1 MELSI
6 YVILPLKIKM
16 EIDSGFYG
24 GNWRNII
31 MDYISFVDIENKKI
45 YDIGKRSSAKY
56 YLPFLAYKYQGKPVV
71 IYGDETHGYLEDKYE
86 VKEYGGEYE
95 ECLIENENIDGNILD
110 DITMSIE
117 EFREIFEKIGG
128 KALTNLEDYIR
139 YKYRPE
145 LK

>member
-1 MELSI
+1 
-6 YVILPLKIKM
+6 
-16 EIDSGFYG
+16 
-24 GNWRNII
+24 

-71 IYGDETHGYLEDKYE
+71 VYGDETHGYLEDKYE

-110 DITMSIE
+110 DITMSIK
-117 EFREIFEKIGG
+117 EFQEIFEKIGG
-128 KALTNLEDYIR
+128 KVVTNLEDYIR

>member
-6 YVILPLKIKM
+6 YVILLLKIKI
-16 EIDSGFYG
+16 EIESGFYG

-31 MDYISFVDIENKKI
+31 MDYISFVDIKNKKI

-95 ECLIENENIDGNILD
+95 EYFIENENIDGNILD

-117 EFREIFEKIGG
+117 EFKEIFEKIGG
-128 KALTNLEDYIR
+128 KVVTNLEDYIR
-139 YKYRPE
+139 YKYRPA
-145 LK
+145 

>member
-1 MELSI
+1 
-6 YVILPLKIKM
+6 
-16 EIDSGFYG
+16 
-24 GNWRNII
+24 
-31 MDYISFVDIENKKI
+31 MDYISFVDIKNKRI

-71 IYGDETHGYLEDKYE
+71 VYGDETHEYLEEKYE

-95 ECLIENENIDGNILD
+95 EYLIGNENINSNILD
-110 DITMSIE
+110 DITMSIK
-117 EFREIFEKIGG
+117 EFQEIFDKIGG
-128 KALTNLEDYIR
+128 KVVTNLEDYIR